1 MTYKQRKQG
10 WCETLGRRGEVCGAG
25 ECIFSELSRFLNVRL
40 RMLKIELTRA
50 VTGSGSG
57 PLGYQNKASPSFK
70 ILEIYALSAR
80 T

>member
-1 MTYKQRKQG
+1 
-10 WCETLGRRGEVCGAG
+10 
-25 ECIFSELSRFLNVRL
+25 
-40 RMLKIELTRA
+40 MLKIELTRA

-80 T
+80 TQWQDEPNEK